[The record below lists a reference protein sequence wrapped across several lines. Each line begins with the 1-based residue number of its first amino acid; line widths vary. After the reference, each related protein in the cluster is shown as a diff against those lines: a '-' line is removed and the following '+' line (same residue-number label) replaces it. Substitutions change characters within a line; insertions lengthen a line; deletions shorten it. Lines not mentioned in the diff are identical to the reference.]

1 MPHNLKVTY
10 REAGQGDEVLVLLH
24 GFLCDARCWRPQLT
38 GLSQNRRVVA
48 WDAPGA
54 GGSEDPPAPFTLVDW
69 SHALAAFLDRI
80 GVERAHFLGL
90 SWGGVLAQV
99 FCQLYAQRV
108 RGLILAD
115 TYAGWRG
122 SLPAE
127 TCRLRLARC
136 EADASLPP
144 QAMAARW
151 TPEMFSA
158 QASSTLWDELRPVI
172 ADFHPAGFSLMA
184 RSLAETDTTVQLAH
198 IRAHKVPTLLI
209 WGENDQRSSL
219 SIARHMHAQIPHAR
233 LVVLAQAGHLSPME
247 CPEAFNAEVH
257 AFLCL

>member
-127 TCRLRLARC
+127 TCRLRLVRC

-151 TPEMFSA
+151 TPEM
-158 QASSTLWDELRPVI
+158 
-172 ADFHPAGFSLMA
+172 
-184 RSLAETDTTVQLAH
+184 
-198 IRAHKVPTLLI
+198 
-209 WGENDQRSSL
+209 
-219 SIARHMHAQIPHAR
+219 SIAQHMHAQIPHAR